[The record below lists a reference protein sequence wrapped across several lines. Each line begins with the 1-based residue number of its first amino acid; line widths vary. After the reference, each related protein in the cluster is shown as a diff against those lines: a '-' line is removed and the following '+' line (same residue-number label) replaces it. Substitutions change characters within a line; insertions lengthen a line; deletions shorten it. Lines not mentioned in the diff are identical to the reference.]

1 MRGVSERF
9 GGVLA
14 RRGGERERL
23 RGERERLADDGGV
36 RRGDGERRGAG
47 DKDLVGFCAGDPG
60 FWSASFLVAAGGD
73 LNTQNKELNSD
84 TIHQMHSSAARIM
97 KNILVLGH
105 DCDFDIVF

>member
-1 MRGVSERF
+1 MRGVSDRLRGVGERLRGVSERF

-60 FWSASFLVAAGGD
+60 FWSASFIVVAGGD
-73 LNTQNKELNSD
+73 LNSKHTKE
-84 TIHQMHSSAARIM
+84 RI
-97 KNILVLGH
+97 K
-105 DCDFDIVF
+105 